1 MPDISDEFNALLIR
15 IRSPETRR
23 AGDALFSA
31 EPLDLS
37 LTYLPDNFD
46 SLDTQP
52 DSKSITIICKKS

>member
-1 MPDISDEFNALLIR
+1 MSDISDEFDALLIR

-46 SLDTQP
+46 RTDTRP
-52 DSKSITIICKKS
+52 DSKLNHTICKK